1 MESQAMLVLSRK
13 VNETILIANNIR
25 IKVVNISG
33 GQVRLGIEAPGDVK
47 VMREELLSR
56 HRETREAAPS
66 TQLPRKPQRPRAVG
80 AIV

>member
-1 MESQAMLVLSRK
+1 MLVLSRK

-25 IKVVNISG
+25 IKVVGISG

-56 HRETREAAPS
+56 HRETRQAPAP
-66 TQLPRKPQRPRAVG
+66 TQDSRKPQRRRAV
-80 AIV
+80 AAMA